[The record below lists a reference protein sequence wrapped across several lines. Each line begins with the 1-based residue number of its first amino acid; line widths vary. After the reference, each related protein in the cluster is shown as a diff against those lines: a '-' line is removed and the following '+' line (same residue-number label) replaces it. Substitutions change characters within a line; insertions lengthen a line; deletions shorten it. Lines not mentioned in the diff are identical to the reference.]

1 MNNYNNNIQ
10 EEQTEQTEQGITVG
24 LNTMNDLRIAGQ
36 WGKLLAIFGFISIGL
51 MIVFALFFILFPFEQ
66 MTGQAMPYPP
76 AILGGVYLIIAIV
89 YIFPVLYLYRFSSQA
104 KKAFLHRDENHFHS
118 SIQNLKILFRLTGI
132 FTIASLVLI
141 FIGLM
146 FAVVFTAFA
155 F

>member
-1 MNNYNNNIQ
+1 MENYNNIQ
-10 EEQTEQTEQGITVG
+10 EEQNEQGITIS

-36 WGKLLAIFGFISIGL
+36 WGKLLAVFGFISVGFIILVSLFL
-51 MIVFALFFILFPFEQ
+51 MLFPFNQ
-66 MTGQAMPYPP
+66 FDAAIFPFPP
-76 AILGGVYLIIAIV
+76 TILGGVYLVLALIYV
-89 YIFPVLYLYRFSSQA
+89 FPVIYLYRFSSQA

-132 FTIASLVLI
+132 FTIASLVLV

-146 FAVVFTAFA
+146 FAAVATAFA